1 MNLSGKA
8 VSYWM
13 KKEKIKLQNLLVV
26 TDDINLPT
34 GKLRLKKR
42 GSDGGHNGLKNIQE
56 LLGTQDYARLRVGVG
71 NEFKKGNQV
80 NYVLGKWSIEENET
94 LNPKLNLIH
103 KIIEDFSF
111 IGIDRTMNSYN
122 NK

>member
-1 MNLSGKA
+1 M
-8 VSYWM
+8 
-13 KKEKIKLQNLLVV
+13 
-26 TDDINLPT
+26 
-34 GKLRLKKR
+34 
-42 GSDGGHNGLKNIQE
+42 
-56 LLGTQDYARLRVGVG
+56 GTQDYARLRIGVG